1 MASFVEVDEETSARG
16 PRPDRRPIA
25 PRKRK
30 VRDRVSL
37 GHLFMIAA
45 ALAAFVLVVSVL
57 QDRSLTAQILVAE
70 VEILPGTAIT
80 PDMVSVV
87 DIPADSDLVDRV
99 ATMADL
105 AANEVSA
112 GHRLAEGDP
121 ITLTALAPASTP
133 SGLRAMSLPIDRV
146 DAVGGDL
153 AAGDRVDIISVSAGT
168 AAYIAVDL
176 EVIATQSSDGR
187 TGALSA
193 SALSTYYVT
202 VSIDDQAALAVAL
215 AMDVGEVA
223 VLRSTG
229 AEPVPANERQLPI
242 AGLVPHNNQ
251 EPATQEPATQEPA
264 TPTTDQSTDPAP
276 EEPTPTTAPPDEATD
291 GG

>member
-1 MASFVEVDEETSARG
+1 MASYVTVDDETSARE
-16 PRPDRRPIA
+16 PRQDSRSIA

-45 ALAAFVLVVSVL
+45 ALAAFVLVISVL
-57 QDRSLTAQILVAE
+57 QDRTLTTQILVADR
-70 VEILPGTAIT
+70 EILPGTAIT
-80 PDMVSVV
+80 TDMVSVV
-87 DIPADSDLVDRV
+87 EIPSDSDLVGRV
-99 ATMADL
+99 ATIADL
-105 AANEVSA
+105 ATNDVSA
-112 GHRLAEGDP
+112 GHRLAQGDP

-146 DAVGGDL
+146 DAVGGAL
-153 AAGDRVDIISVSAGT
+153 AAGDRVDVISVISGT

-176 EVIATQSSDGR
+176 EVIATQNSSERG
-187 TGALSA
+187 GALSA
-193 SALSTYYVT
+193 GSLSTYYVT

-215 AMDVGEVA
+215 AMDSGEVS

-229 AEPVPANERQLPI
+229 AEPVPADERQLQTP
-242 AGLVPHNNQ
+242 GLATAANRGPTSQ
-251 EPATQEPATQEPA
+251 APTQDPSSPATDT
-264 TPTTDQSTDPAP
+264 S
-276 EEPTPTTAPPDEATD
+276 EASA

>member
-1 MASFVEVDEETSARG
+1 MASFVAVDEEASTQESRSN
-16 PRPDRRPIA
+16 RRPVA

-30 VRDRVSL
+30 MRDRVSL
-37 GHLFMIAA
+37 GHLIMITA

-57 QDRSLTAQILVAE
+57 QDRTLTTQILVADT
-70 VEILPGTAIT
+70 EILPGAAIT
-80 PDMVSVV
+80 PGMVSVV
-87 DIPADSDLVDRV
+87 EIPADSDLVDRV
-99 ATMADL
+99 ATMTDL
-105 AANEVSA
+105 AGNDVSA
-112 GHRLAEGDP
+112 GHRLAQGDP

-153 AAGDRVDIISVSAGT
+153 TAGDRVDVISVATGT
-168 AAYIAVDL
+168 AAYVAVDL

-187 TGALSA
+187 GGALSS

-202 VSIDDQAALAVAL
+202 VSIDDQTALAVAL
-215 AMDVGEVA
+215 AMDAGQIS

-229 AEPVPANERQLPI
+229 AEPVPADERQLQV
-242 AGLVPHNNQ
+242 AAL
-251 EPATQEPATQEPA
+251 ATDANGG
-264 TPTTDQSTDPAP
+264 PTTQAEPQSGAQDPN
-276 EEPTPTTAPPDEATD
+276 PTPGETSESGD

>member
-1 MASFVEVDEETSARG
+1 
-16 PRPDRRPIA
+16 
-25 PRKRK
+25 
-30 VRDRVSL
+30 
-37 GHLFMIAA
+37 MIAA

-57 QDRSLTAQILVAE
+57 QDRSLTAQIVVAD

-87 DIPADSDLVDRV
+87 EIPADSDLVDRV

-105 AANEVSA
+105 ADHDVSA

-153 AAGDRVDIISVSAGT
+153 AAGDRVDIISVSGGS

-187 TGALSA
+187 TGSLSSTA
-193 SALSTYYVT
+193 ALSTYYVT

-229 AEPVPANERQLPI
+229 AEPVPIDERQLRI
-242 AGLVPHNNQ
+242 SGLTASDTT
-251 EPATQEPATQEPA
+251 EPTAQTTEP
-264 TPTTDQSTDPAP
+264 TPQTTDPAADPAADPP
-276 EEPTPTTAPPDEATD
+276 EETTDVPPEEGGD